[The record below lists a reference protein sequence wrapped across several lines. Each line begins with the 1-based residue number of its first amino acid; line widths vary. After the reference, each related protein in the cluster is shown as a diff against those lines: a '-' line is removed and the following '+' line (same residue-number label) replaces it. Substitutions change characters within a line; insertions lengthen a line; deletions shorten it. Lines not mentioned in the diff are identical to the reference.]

1 MTLMRYTKLA
11 FVLSAL
17 LMLPTMA
24 MAQTYASLWK
34 QEKAATDK
42 DQPRTQ
48 LDVLEKIAEKAGQ
61 EKAYGHLL
69 MATVKQVTVWGSISE
84 DSVKPAL
91 RRLEDKE
98 KSVKGDIALRA
109 VYDAAISRL
118 YRQWGNVLDD
128 SEKQAA
134 LFAERAME
142 RPDKLASQKATDY
155 APFVDERVNSNTIF
169 NDDLLSVIGYETKEF
184 DKLHAFYS
192 SVGNRKAA
200 CITALEIMKQK
211 DMPSERKDLKKSPF
225 IQALDSL
232 ATEYQDL
239 DVAGEVAVER
249 YNLMDYCKGVTVED
263 RISYIHYALEKWGAW
278 QRMGEL
284 RNAER
289 SLTQPMFCV
298 KMDKG
303 QVTPNTRQTARLEKL
318 RNINALTVNI
328 YSTNLDGDT
337 ELDPNQTKD
346 YKQMKSQLTLLPE
359 LTQTRTFT
367 GQPDYLVFEDSI
379 VIPALPVG
387 VYMLEFVSSPTFE
400 TQRGLYRVSDVFTI
414 AQSLPDRRRRYAVVN
429 ATTGQPIAGA
439 KLRISISPFGSNKQ
453 AQTVTLTTDKQG
465 EAIYSSNDSRGN
477 VRAYAYTDNDRA
489 ACNGAVGG
497 LFYYNDTKRHQQRTS
512 TFTDRAIY
520 RPGQTVHATAIVYST
535 DDNVTYTAVAGTQV
549 KAILRDAN
557 FQQLDEKT
565 LTTDS
570 YGKCSADFTLPKGKL
585 TGRYYLMINKGTASF
600 NVEEYKRPTFSV
612 EFPDVTEKYQNGDT
626 LMVKG
631 KAVSYAGVPVQ
642 GAKVKYTVKRT
653 PAYWWFSTPWHH
665 GNIQM
670 EETVMK
676 EGEAITDVEGSF
688 LVEMPMVLPDMS
700 LTARAF
706 YNFVVVAH
714 VSDAAGESHD
724 GELSVP
730 LGSRAATLTSSLQAK
745 VLADSANQV
754 TFNLR
759 NASGYDVNADVIYRF
774 DSQGE
779 WLTAKTMQP
788 CRLAKK
794 FTSGRHSLMAI
805 CEGDTLSQDFV
816 AFSLDDT
823 KPCTTTDDWFYVSA
837 PSFPRDGQ
845 PVTVQIGSSA
855 KDMHVVYAVY
865 AADKVLD
872 SGAFSLS
879 DALQNVKLTYKEEY
893 GDGVLLTFAW
903 VKNGKCFTHEAT
915 IKRPLPDKNLKME
928 WTTFRDRLT
937 PGQSEEWTLTVKGP
951 DGKPVDASVVATLYD
966 KSLDQLRKHQW
977 AFSPQ
982 AWLHTPNTM
991 WRYFSVSGLRQT
1003 SVMNRTWQQYKT
1015 LDLSMFDDQAF
1026 AGFVYGLQSAKTF
1039 PKTRMLKAK
1048 ETASMRAATF
1058 DMVEANGALQ
1068 GKNAGI
1074 GLVAE
1079 MADDAKAE
1087 ETLATTD
1094 QIRENLNETAFFFP
1108 NLKTD
1113 ADGNVSM
1120 TFTMPESL
1128 TTWRFMGL
1136 ANTVD
1141 MMFGLLSGE
1150 TVTQKPVMVQP
1161 NVPRFVRTG
1170 DEAQIAARISNT
1182 TKATVSGTARMTL
1195 VDPETEKN
1203 VYSKDVAFTV
1213 EAGKTA
1219 TVTFG
1224 FQPDGKYS
1232 LLVCKISAQGKGF
1245 SDGEQHYLPILPDHE
1260 RVTTTVPFSQNSP
1273 GVKVVD
1279 MSKLIPSGAD
1289 WNKLTVEYT
1298 NNPAWIVVQSLPY
1311 VASSNDD
1318 NAISQATALYAN
1330 TIGQK
1335 VANLSPKLKQTFEQW
1350 KMEQGDGTSLM
1361 SPLSSNEDL
1370 KDIAVAE
1377 TPWLN
1382 DADRETEQKMRMAD
1396 FFDENTMRNRIATA
1410 TDKLSKLQ
1418 NADGSWSW
1426 WRGMEGNVS
1435 MTVEVASML
1444 SRLHLCAGEQAA
1456 TKKMLDKAM
1465 AFLDKEM
1472 VKKVNAMKSEESKGH
1487 KQSFPGIEALRY
1499 LYVSTI
1505 SNASLSKSAEQA
1517 QHYLLNLL
1525 KKDAKNQTIYEK
1537 ALAAV
1542 VFASNNETALTK
1554 EYGKSLKEYTVYDEE
1569 MGRYYDTRK
1578 ATYSWYDYKIPTQ
1591 VAAIEALSMT
1601 GTADKRTIEE
1611 MQQWLLQEKRTQA
1624 WSTPINTI
1632 NAIYAFINNDMKAL
1646 EAQEQV
1652 TLAIDGKKLDTPK
1665 ATAGIGYVKTSIERP
1680 TGKAFTATKTS
1691 QGTSWGALYAQF
1703 TQKTTD
1709 IATSSSYISVKREL
1723 VSDKKEMTVGDRIR
1737 VRITIEAKRDL
1748 DFVQVT
1754 DRRAACM
1761 EPVGQLSG
1769 YRHGYYCAPKDN
1781 TTNYYFNLMPKGR
1794 KIVIETDYYI
1804 DRAGKYETGT
1814 CSAEC
1819 AYAPEYRAT
1828 AKSETLT
1835 IKQ

>member
-1 MTLMRYTKLA
+1 MTLMRYSKLA
-11 FVLSAL
+11 IVLSAL
-17 LMLPTMA
+17 LMLPAMA

-34 QEKAATDK
+34 QEKAAVDK

-48 LDVLEKIAEKAGQ
+48 LDVLGKIAEKAEQ

-91 RRLEDKE
+91 QRLEDRE
-98 KSVKGDIALRA
+98 KGVKGDIALRA

-118 YRQWGNVLDD
+118 YRQWSHVLDD
-128 SEKQAA
+128 SKQQSA
-134 LFAERAME
+134 LYAERAME

-155 APFVDERVNSNTIF
+155 APFVGEGYNSNSIF

-200 CITALEIMKQK
+200 CITALEMMKQK

-289 SLTQPMFCV
+289 SLTQPTFSV
-298 KMDKG
+298 KIDKG
-303 QVTPNTRQTARLEKL
+303 QVPPSTQQTARLEKL
-318 RNINALTVNI
+318 RNINALTVNV
-328 YSTNLDGDT
+328 YSTGLDGDT
-337 ELDPNQTKD
+337 ELDPNDAKD
-346 YKQMKSQLTLLPE
+346 YKQLKSQLTLLPE

-367 GQPDYLVFEDSI
+367 GQPDYIVFEDS
-379 VIPALPVG
+379 VVLPGLPVG

-414 AQSLPDRRRRYAVVN
+414 AQSLPDRQRRYVVVN
-429 ATTGQPIAGA
+429 ATTGQPVAGA
-439 KLRISISPFGSNKQ
+439 KLRISLTPYGSDKK
-453 AQTVTLTTDKQG
+453 AQVVTLTTDKQG
-465 EAIYSSNDSRGN
+465 ETVYKGNDSRGTM
-477 VRAYAYTDNDRA
+477 RTYAYTDNDRA
-489 ACNGAVGG
+489 ACNGAVYGS
-497 LFYYNDTKRHQQRTS
+497 FYYNATKTHQERTS

-535 DDNVTYTAVAGTQV
+535 DDNITHKAVAGSQV

-557 FQQLDEKT
+557 YQQLEEKT

-585 TGRYYLMINKGTASF
+585 TGRYTITMNNGAASF
-600 NVEEYKRPTFSV
+600 RVEEYKRPTFRV

-631 KAVSYAGVPVQ
+631 KALSYAGVPVQ

-653 PAYWWFSTPWHH
+653 PAYWWVSTPWHH
-665 GNIQM
+665 GNMNM
-670 EETVMK
+670 EETTMR
-676 EGEAITDVEGSF
+676 EGEAVTDAEGSF
-688 LVEMPMVLPDMS
+688 LVEMPMVLPDMP
-700 LTARAF
+700 LTARSF
-706 YNFVVVAH
+706 YDFNVVAH

-730 LGSRAATLTSSLQAK
+730 LGSRAATLTSSLQPK
-745 VLADSANQV
+745 VLADSTDQV

-759 NASGYDVNADVIYRF
+759 NASGYDVNADVMFRF
-774 DSQGE
+774 DGQGE
-779 WLTAKTMQP
+779 WFTVKTMQP
-788 CRLAKK
+788 YSLAKR
-794 FTSGRHSLMAI
+794 FTSGRHSLVAI
-805 CEGDTLSQDFV
+805 CEGDTLNQDFV
-816 AFSLDDT
+816 AFSLGDT

-855 KDMHVVYAVY
+855 NDMHVVYAVY

-872 SGAFSLS
+872 SGAFSMS

-903 VKNGKCFTHEAT
+903 VKNGKCFAHQAT

-928 WTTFRDRLT
+928 WATFRNRLT
-937 PGQSEEWTLTVKGP
+937 PGQKEEWTLTVKGP

-966 KSLDQLRKHQW
+966 HSLDQLKKHQW
-977 AFSPQ
+977 MFAPQ
-982 AWLHTPNTM
+982 AWLRTPSTM
-991 WRYFSVSGLRQT
+991 WRYSSVSGMRQT
-1003 SVMNRTWQQYKT
+1003 STMSRSWLQSKA
-1015 LDLSMFDDQAF
+1015 LDLSMFDDEAF
-1026 AGFVYGLQSAKTF
+1026 AGLFYGVRSARTLSS
-1039 PKTRMLKAK
+1039 TRVMKARELSSK
-1048 ETASMRAATF
+1048 HVALF
-1058 DMVEANGALQ
+1058 DMVEESGAVALEES
-1068 GKNAGI
+1068 KVEMDNA
-1074 GLVAE
+1074 AS
-1079 MADDAKAE
+1079 AE
-1087 ETLATTD
+1087 EAQPTTD
-1094 QIRENLNETAFFFP
+1094 QVRENLSETAFFFP
-1108 NLKTD
+1108 TLQTD
-1113 ADGNVSM
+1113 ADGNVTM
-1120 TFTMPESL
+1120 KFTMPESL

-1141 MMFGLLSGE
+1141 MMFGALSGE
-1150 TVTQKPVMVQP
+1150 TVTQKTVMVQP
-1161 NVPRFVRTG
+1161 NMPRFVRTG
-1170 DEAQIAARISNT
+1170 DEARIAARISNT
-1182 TKATVSGTARMTL
+1182 TQATVSGTARMTL
-1195 VDPETEKN
+1195 VDPETERN
-1203 VYSKDVAFTV
+1203 VYTKDIAFTA

-1219 TVTFG
+1219 TVTFDY
-1224 FQPDGKYS
+1224 QPDGKHS

-1260 RVTTTVPFSQNSP
+1260 RVTATVPFSQNSP
-1273 GVKVVD
+1273 GVKTVD
-1279 MSKLIPSGAD
+1279 MAKLLPNGAE

-1298 NNPAWIVVQSLPY
+1298 NNPAWLVVQALPY

-1335 VANLSPKLKQTFEQW
+1335 IASASPKLKQTFAQW
-1350 KMEQGDGTSLM
+1350 KMEQGDGSSLL
-1361 SPLSSNEDL
+1361 SPLSSNEEL
-1370 KDIAVAE
+1370 KDIAVDE

-1382 DADRETEQKMRMAD
+1382 DADNEKEQKMRLAD
-1396 FFDENTMRNRIATA
+1396 FFDENTMSNRIATA
-1410 TDKLSKLQ
+1410 TDKLGKLQ

-1426 WRGMEGNVS
+1426 WRGMDGNAP

-1444 SRLHLCAGEQAA
+1444 SRLSLYAGEQTA

-1472 VKKVNAMKSEESKGH
+1472 VKKVNAMKSEERKGH
-1487 KQSFPGIEALRY
+1487 KQSFPGIVALQY
-1499 LYVSTI
+1499 LYVSAI
-1505 SNASLSKSAEQA
+1505 SQTSHSNNAKQA
-1517 QHYLLNLL
+1517 QQYLLDLL
-1525 KKDAKNQTIYEK
+1525 KKDVKNQTIYEK
-1537 ALAAV
+1537 ALATV
-1542 VFASNNETALTK
+1542 VFASNHETALAK

-1601 GTADKRTIEE
+1601 GTADQSTIEE
-1611 MQQWLLQEKRTQA
+1611 MQRWLLQEKRTQA
-1624 WSTPINTI
+1624 WSTPINTV
-1632 NAIYAFINNDMKAL
+1632 NAIYAFVNDNIKAL
-1646 EAQEQV
+1646 ETQEQV
-1652 TLAIDGKKLDTPK
+1652 TLAIDGKKLDLPK
-1665 ATAGIGYVKTSIERP
+1665 ATAGIGYVKTAIDQP
-1680 TGKAFTATKTS
+1680 TGKTFTATKTS
-1691 QGTSWGALYAQF
+1691 QGTSWGAIYAQF
-1703 TQKTTD
+1703 TQKTAD
-1709 IATSSSYISVKREL
+1709 IASSNSYISLKREL
-1723 VSDKKEMTVGDRIR
+1723 LSDKKEIEVGDRVK
-1737 VRITIEAKRDL
+1737 VRIIIEAKRDL

-1781 TTNYYFNLMPKGR
+1781 TTNYFFNIMPKGR

-1814 CSAEC
+1814 CSVGC